1 MKPLRDTRTRV
12 LDVAE
17 ELFGEEGIE
26 RVSIRDITDKAKVNL
41 AAINYHFGSK
51 EDLIVAVFERRVVPV
66 NEARLAA
73 LNAVEKSA
81 GKRIPKLEAILEA
94 FIRPAVQSSLKASK
108 GG

>member
-1 MKPLRDTRTRV
+1 MKHFSDTRTRI

-26 RVSIRDITDKAKVNL
+26 RVSIRDITDQAKVNL

-73 LNAVEKSA
+73 LDAVEQAA
-81 GKRIPKLEAILEA
+81 GKKSPKLEAIVEA
-94 FIRPAVQSSLKASK
+94 FIRPALECSLQAP
-108 GG
+108 